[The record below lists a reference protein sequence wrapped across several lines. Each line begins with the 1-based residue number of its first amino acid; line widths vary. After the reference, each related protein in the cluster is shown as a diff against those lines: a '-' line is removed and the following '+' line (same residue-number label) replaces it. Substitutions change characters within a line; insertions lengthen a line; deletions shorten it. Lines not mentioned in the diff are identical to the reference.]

1 MNIRN
6 ERMSCHGCG
15 NVSRK
20 FRVEDKCDTF
30 GVDKYEREDREIDP
44 KKNNPP

>member
-15 NVSRK
+15 NEGRK

-30 GVDKYEREDREIDP
+30 EVKKYER
-44 KKNNPP
+44 